1 MLKELNILHRIGMIH
16 SDIKPENIMINPK
29 TLKVR
34 IIDFGC
40 AIIIDKENKDKKYQI
55 HGFTKRYFHIKVN
68 ERHNFEELKKNDLKA
83 LCKIIYRYLTG
94 NSKNVSFSVRFQYIK
109 KNLLS

>member
-1 MLKELNILHRIGMIH
+1 MLHFKSFVTNPLSFDKKKYICSQMLKELNILHRIGMIH

-40 AIIIDKENKDKKYQI
+40 EIIIDKENKDKKYQI
-55 HGFTKRYFHIKVN
+55 HGFTKRYFRIK
-68 ERHNFEELKKNDLKA
+68 
-83 LCKIIYRYLTG
+83 
-94 NSKNVSFSVRFQYIK
+94 SKRET
-109 KNLLS
+109 